1 MSKDEGQRTKDE
13 EHAIAVNDLTKRFGH
28 FVSVDRVSFTVD
40 QGEVF
45 GFLGP
50 NGAGKSTTIRMLCG
64 LLEPTSGEGRV
75 AGFDITRDPD
85 RVKAHIG
92 YMSQRFSLYEDL
104 TPMENLLFY
113 GGVYGLS
120 GQRLRARVEAAVEM
134 AGIADL
140 RDRLTHD
147 LPGGW
152 KQRLAL
158 GCALLHEPK
167 ILFLDEPTGGVDPLS
182 RRRFWELIDDLAD
195 RGVTVFV
202 TTHFLDEAEY
212 CRRIGLINAGRLA
225 AIGTPHEL
233 RERFVPHPVY
243 EVVTSDP
250 IAAMTVLEREAWVRT
265 ASIFGTSVH
274 VEVQDP
280 ATDPARIVPTLTAN
294 GLTASSPE
302 AITPSLEDVFLAVL
316 EQAT

>member
-1 MSKDEGQRTKDE
+1 MTP
-13 EHAIAVNDLTKRFGH
+13 AIIVKDLTKRFGK
-28 FVSVDRVSFTVD
+28 FVSVDRISFTVD

-75 AGFDITRDPD
+75 ARFDITREPD
-85 RVKAHIG
+85 QVKAHIG

-104 TPMENLLFY
+104 TPLENLLFY

-120 GQRLRARVEAAVEM
+120 GQRLRARVDAAIDM
-134 AGIADL
+134 AGIAEL
-140 RDRLTHD
+140 RDRQTRD

-158 GCALLHEPK
+158 GCALLHEPR
-167 ILFLDEPTGGVDPLS
+167 IIFLDEPTGGVDPIS
-182 RRRFWELIDDLAD
+182 RRRFWELIDDLAHG
-195 RGVTVFV
+195 GVTVFV
-202 TTHFLDEAEY
+202 TTHFIDEAEY
-212 CRRIGLINAGRLA
+212 CQRIGLINAGRLA

-233 RERFVPHPVY
+233 REQFVPHPVY
-243 EVVTSDP
+243 EVATSDP
-250 IAAMTVLEREAWVRT
+250 IAAVTVLEREPWVHT

-274 VEVQDP
+274 VEVEDP
-280 ATDPARIVPTLTAN
+280 EADPDRIVPTLRAN

-302 AITPSLEDVFLAVL
+302 AITPSLEDVFLTVL
-316 EQAT
+316 EQTGPA